1 MRYFHNR
8 NLTATMTQKLKT
20 TFAAILLC
28 FGISASSFASHYS
41 VDSAS
46 RAKTDPVIIHLDSM
60 YNSLFTPDKFFAN
73 ELELQRCI
81 AMTPDML
88 PQYTE
93 AEIKAKMKLIPSMVA
108 LDYNPQ
114 VRTFIDFFGYKR
126 RGLMTRCLANAQIY
140 FPIFEEIL
148 DKKGVPTEFKYLP
161 IVESAFN
168 PVAVSKAGATGL
180 WQFMHG
186 TGKYMGLEIN
196 SYVDERRDPIKSTE
210 AAADYLNKLY
220 DLYGDWHLVLAAYN
234 SGPGNVNKAIAR
246 AGGVKNFWAIMDYL
260 PAETRS
266 YVPTF
271 IAAVYVMEYHKDYK
285 LISAEPKRD
294 LYNMDT
300 VLIGSKVSLQH
311 VATELGMSLDELQ
324 FLNPQLRAGIIPC
337 TEKGCPIN
345 LPTNYLGLYETKKS
359 SILIDSSLIAPTPE
373 MAVASTATNSTY
385 IDKTVWYKV
394 KKGESLG
401 LIAGKYD
408 VTVTQ
413 LRKWNG
419 LKNNTVYPN
428 QKLKI
433 VTTVKTTPVESPQYA
448 GAFTSG
454 SKPATTATPAA
465 NTQAADTNGKDV
477 AKVNAECNCVYYT
490 VQPGDTLW
498 NIAEKN
504 GLTIDKIRADNKIAA
519 ERPIKVGDILKL
531 AAN

>member
-1 MRYFHNR
+1 
-8 NLTATMTQKLKT
+8 MTQKHKI

-28 FGISASSFASHYS
+28 LGISASSFASHYS
-41 VDSAS
+41 SSDSAS
-46 RAKTDPVIIHLDSM
+46 RYKVDPVIAHLDSM
-60 YNSLFTPDKFFAN
+60 YDDLFTPDKFYAN
-73 ELELQRCI
+73 EADLQRCI

-88 PQYTE
+88 PQYSD
-93 AEIKAKMKLIPSMVA
+93 AEIKNRLKLIPSMVA
-108 LDYNPQ
+108 LDYNPS
-114 VRTFIDFFGYKR
+114 VKSFIDFFAYKR

-140 FPIFEEIL
+140 FPVFEEIL
-148 DKKGVPTEFKYLP
+148 DKKGVPQEFKYLP

-186 TGKYMGLEIN
+186 TGKFMGLEIN
-196 SYVDERRDPIKSTE
+196 SYVDERRDPIKSTQ
-210 AAADYLNKLY
+210 AAADYLLKLY
-220 DLYGDWHLVLAAYN
+220 AMYGDWHLVLAAYN

-271 IAAVYVMEYHKDYK
+271 IAAVYVMEYHNDYK

-294 LYNMDT
+294 LYHIDT
-300 VLIGSKVSLQH
+300 VHVGAKVSLQH
-311 VATELGMSLDELQ
+311 VSTQLGMSLDELQ
-324 FLNPQLRAGIIPC
+324 FLNPQLRAGIIPY
-337 TEKGCPIN
+337 TEKGYALN
-345 LPTNYLGLYETKKS
+345 LPVNYMGLFETRKEQ
-359 SILIDSSLIAPTPE
+359 ILVDSSLMLIQPE
-373 MAVASTATNSTY
+373 VSVAAATAY
-385 IDKTVWYKV
+385 IDKTIYHKV

-401 LIAGKYD
+401 LIAGKYN
-408 VTVTQ
+408 VSVSQ

-419 LKNNTVYPN
+419 LKSNSIYAN

-448 GAFTSG
+448 GAFTTG
-454 SKPATTATPAA
+454 KPATTTTAATTTD
-465 NTQAADTNGKDV
+465 NKTTTTTDGTTGEKTND
-477 AKVNAECNCVYYT
+477 ECNCKYYV
-490 VQPGDTLW
+490 VQAGDTLW
-498 NIAEKN
+498 NIAAKN